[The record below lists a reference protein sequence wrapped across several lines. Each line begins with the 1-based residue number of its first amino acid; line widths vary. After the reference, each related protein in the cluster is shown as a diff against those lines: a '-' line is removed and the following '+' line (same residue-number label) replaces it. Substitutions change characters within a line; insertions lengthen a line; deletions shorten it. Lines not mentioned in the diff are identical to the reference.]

1 MPSVLITGC
10 STGFGLDA
18 AVAAAQRGWR
28 VFATMR
34 NVAKR
39 DALDAATTA
48 AGVGPLV
55 EVLPLDVTDD
65 ESVAQCV
72 KEVLAR
78 TGGTLDG
85 VVNNAGV
92 SLGGVFEDVP
102 DEAIRGVFETNLFG
116 VMRVT
121 RAVLPAMRAQGHG
134 RIVVVSSTA
143 AFWGAPAMS
152 AYHGSKW
159 AVEGWAESL
168 SHEVSLFGIDV
179 VLVEPGAY
187 KTAIWDSSPRVIPPD
202 SPYARFAEPLQRFVD
217 ETMVPHARDPREV
230 ADVIVKA
237 LEVRR
242 PRLRYAVGPDAK
254 ATRAVRTLLPHRA
267 VRAGLRRVVGLKPTG
282 S

>member
-18 AVAAAQRGWR
+18 AVAAAQRGWD

-34 NVAKR
+34 NLAKR
-39 DALDAATTA
+39 DALDAAIAA
-48 AGVGPLV
+48 AGVAGRV
-55 EVLPLDVTDD
+55 EVLALDVTDD

-85 VVNNAGV
+85 VVNNAGI

-102 DEAIRGVFETNLFG
+102 DEDVRRVFETNLFG

-121 RAVLPAMRAQGHG
+121 RAVLPTMRAQRRG
-134 RIVVVSSTA
+134 RVVIVSSTS

-187 KTAIWDSSPRVIPPD
+187 KTAIWESSPRVVPDD
-202 SPYARFAEPLQRFVD
+202 SPYAPFAQPLQRFVD

-237 LEVRR
+237 LEARR
-242 PRLRYAVGPDAK
+242 PHLRYAVGPDAK
-254 ATRAVRTLLPHRA
+254 ATRALRTLLPHRA
-267 VRAGLRRVVGLKPTG
+267 VRAGLRRVVGITPVG
-282 S
+282 R